1 MEQRISLTSLI
12 AKLVILVILLLLL
25 VGAFIWPVSRAA
37 AQVASCDTIGKICPT
52 GTGTHPITEEDVIN
66 YLINE
71 PYMGH
76 NASLVRFMSIQKF
89 IYEPLG
95 RTDYFQGMSGTGLP
109 SVDMPALAVTFCGI
123 FRIWSGRPRAIMYT
137 TYACDTIIIDAQTG
151 EWLKIEQ
158 A

>member
-1 MEQRISLTSLI
+1 MEQRISLASLI
-12 AKLVILVILLLLL
+12 TKLMMLVILLLLL

-37 AQVASCDTIGKICPT
+37 AQAASCDTIGKICPT

-76 NASLVRFMSIQKF
+76 NVSLVRFMSIQKF

-95 RTDYFQGMSGTGLP
+95 QTNYFQDMSGTGIP
-109 SVDMPALAVTFCGI
+109 SVDTPALSVTFCGL
-123 FRIWSGRPRAIMYT
+123 FRVWSERPRAIMYT
-137 TYACDTIIIDAQTG
+137 VYSCDTIIFNVQTG
-151 EWLKIEQ
+151 AWLKIGP